1 MSAPRLSVNSSRKP
15 PPMPETDITPS
26 NSRRLAREVAY
37 QSLYMAKIGGL
48 SQTEAQQIAESRH
61 TLSADS
67 KEFIT
72 NLVTGVIA
80 EHEALDQQLEPLLA
94 EGWTLSRIAVSDH
107 VILHIAAY
115 ELLHLPDMPPKVT
128 ISQAVDL
135 AKRFGSAE
143 SGRFVNGVLANLL
156 VQSPKSNWEAP
167 IVDDSIPESE
177 VIELDFAPDPDE
189 EPTEEPIEESV
200 TAGSWVIKRDDEP
213 I

>member
-1 MSAPRLSVNSSRKP
+1 
-15 PPMPETDITPS
+15 MPETDITPS

-48 SQTEAQQIAESRH
+48 SQSDAQKIAESRH

-67 KEFIT
+67 KQFIT

-80 EHEALDQQLEPLLA
+80 EHETLDQQLEPLLA

-156 VQSPKSNWEAP
+156 IQSPKSNWEAP

-189 EPTEEPIEESV
+189 EPSEEPNEESV

>member
-1 MSAPRLSVNSSRKP
+1 
-15 PPMPETDITPS
+15 MPETDITPS

-67 KEFIT
+67 IEFIT

>member
-1 MSAPRLSVNSSRKP
+1 
-15 PPMPETDITPS
+15 MPESDITPS

-48 SQTEAQQIAESRH
+48 SQSEAQQIAESRH

-67 KEFIT
+67 RQFIT

-156 VQSPKSNWEAP
+156 LQSPKSNWESL

-189 EPTEEPIEESV
+189 EPSEEPNEESI

>member
-1 MSAPRLSVNSSRKP
+1 
-15 PPMPETDITPS
+15 MPETETTPS

-48 SQTEAQQIAESRH
+48 SQSEAQQIAESRH

-67 KEFIT
+67 KQFIT

-80 EHEALDQQLEPLLA
+80 EHDTLDQQLEPLLA

-156 VQSPKSNWEAP
+156 IQSPKSNWEAP

-177 VIELDFAPDPDE
+177 VIELEFAPDPDE
-189 EPTEEPIEESV
+189 EPSEEPNEESV

>member
-1 MSAPRLSVNSSRKP
+1 
-15 PPMPETDITPS
+15 MPETDITPS

>member
-1 MSAPRLSVNSSRKP
+1 
-15 PPMPETDITPS
+15 MPESDITPS

-48 SQTEAQQIAESRH
+48 SQSEAQQIAESRH

-67 KEFIT
+67 KQFIT

-107 VILHIAAY
+107 VILHIAAF

-156 VQSPKSNWEAP
+156 IQSPKSNWKAP

-189 EPTEEPIEESV
+189 EPSEEPNEESV